1 MPEKRLK
8 ANRRF
13 VVIVLAITLIALE
26 GISYVGQRILVGKG
40 VIYQPP
46 SKDFIRQVHEYR
58 PDPLLGWPSPELLG
72 TGEID
77 SSGSRLIPSFPDPGQ
92 EACVSTYGDS
102 FTWGSEVTPEIA
114 WSNVLSELLNCRVSN
129 FGVGGYGTDQAYLRF
144 ESNERDKTKVVLLGY
159 FTENLVRNVTQYQGF
174 LYPGRGYRLK
184 PRFILE
190 NGALKLV
197 PYPTLTQDEYLAMG
211 DYPAKFLKYDYLIPG
226 GPAGTV
232 RAGFPYTVTLLK
244 SLGNYRIQAQLR
256 GESFWAAFYRK
267 DHPSQALEITT
278 LILQAFDREAKISGR
293 TPIVV
298 MFPWVVDLREYRKN
312 KTWIYQP
319 LIDILQSGGIDLIN
333 IGEGLAKHLGKRSPC
348 DLYTACVGSHF
359 NQEGNE
365 VTARLIAEHLKSRN
379 LLTH

>member
-1 MPEKRLK
+1 M
-8 ANRRF
+8 
-13 VVIVLAITLIALE
+13 
-26 GISYVGQRILVGKG
+26 
-40 VIYQPP
+40 IYQPP
-46 SKDFIRQVHEYR
+46 SEDFIRQVHEYK

-77 SSGSRLIPSFPDPGQ
+77 SSGSRLIPSFPDPGK

-102 FTWGSEVTPEIA
+102 FTWGSGVPPEIA
-114 WSNVLSELLNCRVSN
+114 WSNVLSKLLNCRVSN

-144 ESNERDKTKVVLLGY
+144 KSNERDKTKVVLLGY
-159 FTENLVRNVTQYQGF
+159 FTENLVRNVIQYQGF

-197 PYPTLTQDEYLAMG
+197 PYPPLTQDEYLEMG
-211 DYPAKFLKYDYLIPG
+211 DDPAKFLKYDYLIPG
-226 GPAGTV
+226 GPAGTL

-256 GESFWAAFYRK
+256 GEWFWAAFYRK
-267 DHPSQALEITT
+267 DHPSQALDITT
-278 LILQAFDREAKISGR
+278 LILQTFDREAKVSGR

-298 MFPWVVDLREYRKN
+298 MFPWPVDLREYRKN

-319 LIDILQSGGIDLIN
+319 LINILQSSGIDLIN
-333 IGEGLAKHLGKRSPC
+333 IGDGLAKHLGKKVPAIC
-348 DLYTACVGSHF
+348 MSHASAVISTRKGMKL
-359 NQEGNE
+359 QRG
-365 VTARLIAEHLKSRN
+365 LSRN
-379 LLTH
+379 T